1 MFEEKFDETSKCYQQ
16 FFLNN
21 NNNNNNK
28 GMERLL

>member
-21 NNNNNNK
+21 NNNNNK